1 MGGYLSVRRLVEL
14 GENMSDCGCG
24 AEQAESLEKKTL
36 IILLS
41 INAFMFVVELTLGWL
56 AQSTGLIADSLDM
69 LADATVYGI
78 SLYVVGKGISQ
89 QAKAASVSGVLQ
101 IILGLGVLFEVV
113 RRSLYG
119 SEPQSMLIMAVGL
132 LALIA
137 NVACLMLISKH
148 RDGGVHMRAS
158 WIFSTNDV
166 IANVGVIC
174 SGALV
179 WLLGSRYPDLVIG
192 AIISA
197 VVVRGGIKILK
208 DAKATK
214 SQEIVT

>member
-1 MGGYLSVRRLVEL
+1 ML
-14 GENMSDCGCG
+14 DCGCG
-24 AEQAESLEKKTL
+24 AEQAEKLERTTL
-36 IILLS
+36 AYLLS
-41 INAFMFVVELTLGWL
+41 INGVMFVVEAALGFY